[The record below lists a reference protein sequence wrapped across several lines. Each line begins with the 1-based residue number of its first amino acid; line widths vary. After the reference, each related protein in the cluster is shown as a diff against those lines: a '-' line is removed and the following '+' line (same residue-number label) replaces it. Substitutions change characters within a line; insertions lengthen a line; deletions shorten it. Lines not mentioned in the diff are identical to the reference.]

1 MIQHEHLALG
11 LVAKNVT
18 TANNN
23 TPSVFLA
30 SSSQEAVKCYK
41 QFLSKLVIWVRGI
54 LLLQCWL
61 FEITEKK
68 TAANKLLSTVQEMNV
83 MT

>member
-30 SSSQEAVKCYK
+30 SSSQEAVRCYK
-41 QFLSKLVIWVRGI
+41 QFLSDAGYSTLSLNDLLV
-54 LLLQCWL
+54 Q
-61 FEITEKK
+61 EKSP
-68 TAANKLLSTVQEMNV
+68 NRNCHSCYLLSMYQRVQSILF
-83 MT
+83 